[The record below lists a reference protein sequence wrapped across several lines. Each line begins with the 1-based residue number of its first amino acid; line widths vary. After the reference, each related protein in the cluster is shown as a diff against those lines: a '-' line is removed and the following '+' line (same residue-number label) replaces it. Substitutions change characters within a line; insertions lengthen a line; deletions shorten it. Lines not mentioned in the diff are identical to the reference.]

1 MADLMSS
8 GKLGRRPGQGK
19 VDLLLVGD
27 ATRYFLTGSIQK
39 FFSSTAHFT
48 LTVSDV
54 KKVAALL
61 AANSFDIIFLKVT
74 STLTSEEL
82 EAVKSI
88 RSGKKK
94 NTRLLFV
101 FIKPEKFKGCISDY
115 GVDIIFPE
123 PLTLGKMCTVI
134 KYWKTYFTDV
144 KGTERLPEFGLHLK
158 LPANVESAE
167 RLPEHRLHLQTSCS
181 ELGEHFSTD
190 LFLRSGQLKNDRELV
205 LKAPLPGPERNRKTS
220 FLHSSKEKLR
230 RERIKFC
237 CEQLRTLLPYV
248 KGRKSDVASVIEA
261 TVDYMKYVREN
272 ISPAIMAQITES
284 LQSNKRFS
292 KRQVPIELFVPRA
305 ATSQRDSG
313 VLTSAYSSVREIQLL
328 ADQCLTVYSRPAE
341 EGPLEEAVR
350 GQLSSV
356 SESSIEDLY
365 DTRVPS
371 AALSLNS
378 CHAVTYCPGAVPPH
392 DSAARTNQN
401 ISIYLPSTVPSVSDF
416 LPQHCSSMLCQTRS
430 ASPSC
435 LCTPGQEPPAGSLT
449 TSSSIFRGFQDSDS
463 DLQASQQPLGP
474 AESFPQP
481 QENDYF

>member
-1 MADLMSS
+1 MADPLKS
-8 GKLGRRPGQGK
+8 GKPGRRPGQGK
-19 VDLLLVGD
+19 LDLLLVGD

-74 STLTSEEL
+74 STLTAEEL

-115 GVDIIFPE
+115 GVDISFPE
-123 PLTLGKMCTVI
+123 PLTLGKMDMVVE
-134 KYWKTYFTDV
+134 YWKAYFTGMDV
-144 KGTERLPEFGLHLK
+144 EGTERLPEH
-158 LPANVESAE
+158 S
-167 RLPEHRLHLQTSCS
+167 LHLQTFCS

-205 LKAPLPGPERNRKTS
+205 LKAPLPGPEKNRKTS
-220 FLHSSKEKLR
+220 FVHSSKEKLR

-272 ISPAIMAQITES
+272 LSPAIMAQITES

-328 ADQCLTVYSRPAE
+328 ADQCLTVYSRPAA

-356 SESSIEDLY
+356 PESSVEDLSK
-365 DTRVPS
+365 TRVSS

-378 CHAVTYCPGAVPPH
+378 CHAVTYCPGAVLPR

-401 ISIYLPSTVPSVSDF
+401 ISIYLPSAVPSVSNF
-416 LPQHCSSMLCQTRS
+416 LPQHCSSVLCQTR
-430 ASPSC
+430 AATPSY
-435 LCTPGQEPPAGSLT
+435 LCTPGQELPAGSLT
-449 TSSSIFRGFQDSDS
+449 PSSGIFRGLQDSGS
-463 DLQASQQPLGP
+463 DRQASQQPLGP
-474 AESFPQP
+474 DESFPQP
-481 QENDYF
+481 QGNNYF